1 MSDNRLYDKET
12 LRTFK
17 NAALD
22 LIDNAFDIVV
32 SPSKEVAAHLKGMSV
47 PWGAQEFRTVRVG
60 GSRGIGHTSLI
71 NRLSYDVDSVVGQKY
86 STLIMAPKEIMAREH
101 YAPYRE
107 HEIEKHNPR
116 MAEYSLEY
124 ARAVNRYSK
133 FTSGKA
139 LAASYF
145 TSPQFN
151 FGEYMDAQRE
161 AMEYFTGVS
170 WYAKRFDLMLIDLAS
185 RIERETMDQIY
196 GMFADKVELFV
207 LIE

>member
-47 PWGAQEFRTVRVG
+47 PYGAQEFRTARIG

-71 NRLSYDVDSVVGQKY
+71 NRLSYDIDSVVGQKY

-107 HEIEKHNPR
+107 RDTEQYNPR
-116 MAEYSLEY
+116 MAEYSFEY
-124 ARAVNRYSK
+124 AKVVKSCSG
-133 FTSGKA
+133 FTDGKA

-151 FGEYMDAQRE
+151 FGEYMDAQRK
-161 AMEYFTGVS
+161 AMKHFTGVS
-170 WYAKRFDLMLIDLAS
+170 WYAKKFDLMLIDLAS
-185 RIERETMDQIY
+185 RIDRQTMDQIY
-196 GMFADKVELFV
+196 GMFADKVGLFV